1 MSLSG
6 SSWRQSSQVF
16 HERAQEYDSWFD
28 QSLLFAI
35 ERATVQALTLP
46 FEEPGLEIGVGPGR
60 FAEKLGSSFGI
71 DPANAPLHLAKERG
85 INVCQ
90 AVGEK
95 LPFADASFGRVS
107 LFFTLCFVQDPEVLL
122 QECYRVLTP
131 TGHLLLGFVPAGSS
145 WGQALQAKK
154 DKGHPFYEH
163 ATFYTVEE
171 CDTLISEAGF
181 TVADSRSGLYQQPDA
196 VVELESPRTGIDP
209 AAGFI
214 VLALQKTM

>member
-1 MSLSG
+1 MNQSG
-6 SSWRQSSQVF
+6 SSWRESSQVF

-35 ERATVQALTLP
+35 ESTTVNALNVP
-46 FEEPGLEIGVGPGR
+46 FKEPALEIGVGPGR
-60 FAEKLGSSFGI
+60 FAQKFGSRFGI

-90 AVGEK
+90 GVGEH

-107 LFFTLCFVQDPEVLL
+107 LFFTLCFVQDPKVLL
-122 QECYRVLTP
+122 QECCRVLTP
-131 TGHLLLGFVPAGSS
+131 TGHLLLGFVPASSS
-145 WGQALQAKK
+145 WGKALQAKK

-171 CDTLISEAGF
+171 CDRLVREAGF
-181 TVADSRSGLYQQPDA
+181 IMTDSRSGLYQQPDA

-214 VLALQKTM
+214 VLALQKKM